1 MAELAALT
9 SPADDLA
16 SPKVSSLGRNVVLL
30 TWDAHHPERVSSPTL
45 STDGEDIW
53 PLASLRLSLP
63 GGATRHFW
71 VFHRPAEGRIVV
83 DLALQA
89 IGIRTNITIDSVTTI
104 ASADAEELIGGID
117 RHGCVALVSALFNVW
132 GAMFRLQRNRTF
144 IAILDALL
152 SQIAPTPG
160 HVIPVAQIADEFILA
175 RTSLISGFGKI
186 DAIYTFGKNGPVRVH
201 TRPYRIPD
209 VKDGRDVVHVL
220 IDRAQVLSDESLLIL
235 IGPGG
240 LSVRRLFRPDARLPS
255 IERWFREQAQA
266 APGLREHVLLEISD
280 RSAAGPAYALELQLR
295 SPLRPR
301 RISSSLTTPSAEIVS
316 ALATPAGTL
325 VTGWYRDPVGLFAG
339 IEASARDDVPKD
351 LTADLFKFPV
361 EVAGPTDGSR
371 LSATGFAVLA
381 PATSGSAQILQP
393 RFHLR
398 LKSGARHPLVPKL
411 QPADPLAARAA
422 ALRAIPAHHVDRSV
436 LTQILS
442 PIIASLHRQAR
453 ERIGRPTLQTIG
465 TPLARPKVSVIIP
478 LYKNL
483 EFLRFQIAA
492 FASDPWFR
500 ANAELIYVLDSPE
513 QAQEVEHLLGGL
525 HLVYGLP
532 VVLVVMERNGGYAR
546 ANNAGA
552 SVAQGDVLALVNS
565 DVIPVSPGWLEKMAA
580 RLNGRRRIGAVGP
593 KLLFEDGSIQH
604 AGMYFAQDHRG
615 HWLNQHFHKGMPRD
629 YAPACEERIVPAV
642 TGACLVTPKSV
653 FDAVGGFTEDYV
665 VGDYEDSDLC
675 LKITM
680 TDRKIAYLP
689 DIELYHLE
697 RRSMSLNTEYMR
709 GIAWQYNCALHTER
723 WRDLMI
729 ATMQAGRPRKGR
741 NAAT

>member
-1 MAELAALT
+1 MAELAVLT

-30 TWDAHHPERVSSPTL
+30 TWDVPHADWISPPML
-45 STDGEDIW
+45 RTDGEDIW

-63 GGATRHFW
+63 HGRTRLLWAFQ
-71 VFHRPAEGRIVV
+71 RPTDGRMTV
-83 DLALQA
+83 DLSIEA
-89 IGIRTNITIDSVTTI
+89 IGVRTTLTVDSDTTI
-104 ASADAEELIGGID
+104 ALVDIEELIEGID
-117 RHGCVALVSALFNVW
+117 RHGCVALVSSLFNVW
-132 GAMFRLQRNRTF
+132 GVMFRLQQNRTF
-144 IAILDALL
+144 IEILGDLL

-160 HVIPVAQIADEFILA
+160 QAVAVAQIADDYILA
-175 RTSLISGFGKI
+175 RTSLISGFGKV
-186 DAIYTFGKNGPVRVH
+186 DAVYTFGKNGPIRIH
-201 TRPYRIPD
+201 AKPYKVID
-209 VKDGRDVVHVL
+209 VKDGRDVVHFL
-220 IDRAQVLSDESLLIL
+220 IDRARIPSGESLLIL

-240 LSVRRLFRPDARLPS
+240 LSVRRMFQSDARLPS
-255 IERWFREQAQA
+255 IERWFRDQSQIAS
-266 APGLREHVLLEISD
+266 GLREHVLIEISD
-280 RSAAGPAYALELQLR
+280 RSAGGPAYALELQLR

-301 RISSSLTTPSAEIVS
+301 RISSGLTTPSAEIVS
-316 ALATPAGTL
+316 ALTTSAGTL

-339 IEASARDDVPKD
+339 IEASDPDGGSQD
-351 LTADLFKFPV
+351 LTADLCTFPV
-361 EVAGPTDGSR
+361 EVAGPTEGSR
-371 LSATGFAVLA
+371 LGATGFAVLA
-381 PATSGSAQILQP
+381 RATAGSAQILQP

-398 LKSGARHPLVPKL
+398 LKSGARHLLVPRL
-411 QPADPLAARAA
+411 QPADPVAARAA
-422 ALRAIPAHHVDRSV
+422 ALRAIPAQHVDQSA

-442 PIIASLHRQAR
+442 PVIANLHEQAR
-453 ERIGRPTLQTIG
+453 GRIGRPTLQKIG
-465 TPLARPKVSVIIP
+465 SPTARPKASVIIP

-492 FASDPWFR
+492 FAADPWFR

-532 VVLVVMERNGGYAR
+532 IVLVVMERNGGYAR
-546 ANNAGA
+546 ANNVGA
-552 SVAQGDVLALVNS
+552 SVAQGDILALVNS
-565 DVIPVSPGWLEKMAA
+565 DVIPAFPGWLEKMAA

-604 AGMYFAQDHRG
+604 AGMYFSQDHRG
-615 HWLNQHFHKGMPRD
+615 YWLNQHFHKGMPRD

-642 TGACLVTPKSV
+642 TGACLVTSKSV
-653 FDAVGGFTEDYV
+653 FDAVDGFTEDYV

-680 TDRKIAYLP
+680 TDRKIAYVP

-697 RRSMSLNTEYMR
+697 RRSMSLNAEYMR

-723 WRDLMI
+723 WRNLMI
-729 ATMQAGRPRKGR
+729 ATMHAGRPRKGR
-741 NAAT
+741 NVAI